1 MNDTN
6 GQYSRIEKATT
17 VNGNIIS
24 ETDLRIDGVMEGIV
38 TTKGKVIIGKEA
50 KVKGNI
56 NCQNVE
62 IEGYFN
68 GNINAVDSLNLK
80 STCKIEGE
88 VKIGKLIVE
97 AGAIFNAN
105 CSMNNDYDGVKTLN
119 KNHEKTA

>member
-1 MNDTN
+1 MNDSS

-24 ETDLRIDGVMEGIV
+24 ETDLRIDGILEGII

-50 KVKGNI
+50 RVKGNI

-68 GNINAVDSLNLK
+68 GK
-80 STCKIEGE
+80 RCP
-88 VKIGKLIVE
+88 
-97 AGAIFNAN
+97 
-105 CSMNNDYDGVKTLN
+105 
-119 KNHEKTA
+119 